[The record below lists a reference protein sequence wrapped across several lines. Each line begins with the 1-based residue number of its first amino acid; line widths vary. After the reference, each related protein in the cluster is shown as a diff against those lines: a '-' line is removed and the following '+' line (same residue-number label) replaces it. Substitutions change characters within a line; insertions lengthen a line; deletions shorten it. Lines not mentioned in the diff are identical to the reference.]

1 MLLVL
6 LWYMEDPTVLL
17 KPPFD
22 RPVSFVKLFGAEQRQ
37 KLLGIVKKVRENAEV
52 VA

>member
-1 MLLVL
+1 
-6 LWYMEDPTVLL
+6 MENPAVLL
-17 KPPFD
+17 KHPFD